1 MTLIKEKTLGEK
13 VRGDFPILH
22 QEVNGHPLV
31 YLDNAATSQKPQ
43 VVLDAIQNYYQT
55 YNSNVHRGI
64 HTLSAKATDEYE
76 KARQKVV
83 EFINADSYQEI
94 IYTRNASEAV
104 NLVAYSWGWEN
115 LRAGDEIILSVM
127 EHHSNLVPWQMLA
140 KKTGAVIKYVGLT
153 ANQEFDF
160 EEFKTL
166 ISPQAKLVAVL
177 QMSNVLGCI
186 NPVKEITEIAHQCGA
201 KVLIDACQSLPHLP
215 INVKEIDC
223 DWLVGSGHKMCGPTG
238 IGFLYG
244 KREILESMSPFLGG
258 GEMIGEV
265 SLEGF
270 TCGELPHKFEAGT
283 PAIGEAIA
291 LGAALDY
298 LMKIGLDKIHAYE
311 QELTAYLFKKLS
323 DVPEITIYGPPP
335 TAEGKGRAALA
346 SFSAGEI
353 HANDLS
359 MLLNDSGVAV
369 RSGHHCTQ
377 PLHKYLKVNSTAR
390 ASCYFY
396 NTHEDIDAFVVAL
409 KEAIAF
415 FKQMS

>member
-83 EFINADSYQEI
+83 EFINAASYQEI

-104 NLVAYSWGWEN
+104 NLVAYSWGREN
-115 LRAGDEIILSVM
+115 LQAGDEIILSVM

-140 KKTGAVIKYVGLT
+140 NQTGAVIKYVGLT

-160 EEFKTL
+160 EEFKGL
-166 ISPQAKLVAVL
+166 ISPRTKLVAVL

-186 NPVKEITEIAHQCGA
+186 NPVKEITEIAHQYGA

-298 LMKIGLDKIHAYE
+298 LSTIGMDKIHAYE
-311 QELTAYLFKKLS
+311 QELTAYLFHKLS
-323 DVPEITIYGPPP
+323 AIPEITVYGPSP

-353 HANDLS
+353 HPNDLS

>member
-1 MTLIKEKTLGEK
+1 MTLIQEKTLGEK

-31 YLDNAATSQKPQ
+31 YLDNAATSQKPK
-43 VVLDAIQNYYQT
+43 VVLDALQNYYQR

-104 NLVAYSWGWEN
+104 NLVAYSWGREN
-115 LRAGDEIILSVM
+115 LQAGDEIILSVM

-140 KKTGAVIKYVGLT
+140 NQTGAVIKYVGLT

-160 EEFKTL
+160 EEFKGL
-166 ISPQAKLVAVL
+166 ISPRTKLVAVL

-186 NPVKEITEIAHQCGA
+186 NPVKEITEIAHQYGA
-201 KVLIDACQSLPHLP
+201 KVLIDACQSLPHFP
-215 INVKEIDC
+215 INVKEINC

-258 GEMIGEV
+258 GEMIEEV

-291 LGAALDY
+291 LGVALDY
-298 LMKIGLDKIHAYE
+298 LSTIGLDKIHAYE
-311 QELTAYLFKKLS
+311 QELTAYLFDKLS
-323 DVPEITIYGPPP
+323 AIPEITVYGPPP

-353 HANDLS
+353 HPNDLS

-396 NTHEDIDAFVVAL
+396 NTYEDIDAFVVAL
-409 KEAIAF
+409 KDAIAF

>member
-43 VVLDAIQNYYQT
+43 VVLDAIQNYYQR

-83 EFINADSYQEI
+83 EFINAASYQEI

-104 NLVAYSWGWEN
+104 NLVAYSWGREN
-115 LRAGDEIILSVM
+115 LQAGDEIILSVM

-166 ISPQAKLVAVL
+166 ISPRTKLVAVL

-186 NPVKEITEIAHQCGA
+186 NPVKEITEIAHQYGA

-298 LMKIGLDKIHAYE
+298 LSKIGMDKIHAYE
-311 QELTAYLFKKLS
+311 QELTAYLFHKLS
-323 DVPEITIYGPPP
+323 AIPEITVYGPSPK
-335 TAEGKGRAALA
+335 AEGKGRAALA

-409 KEAIAF
+409 KDAIAF

>member
-104 NLVAYSWGWEN
+104 NVVAYSWGWEN

-166 ISPQAKLVAVL
+166 ISPQTKLVAVL

-186 NPVKEITEIAHQCGA
+186 NPVKEITEIAHQYGA

-353 HANDLS
+353 HPNDLS